1 MKARITPRFTSEKR
15 VYIHGEMITKTTLLA
30 AVLAFALPKSTF
42 CRTLHPVQG
51 EHLAI
56 AEIPAIS
63 SQTSLAPS
71 LLFSKPSSPE
81 VLLNNNANPEKYA
94 VVHGTVQTE
103 DEGDPVSSFYLD
115 VYKLLPDG
123 RRELARTGRQVGNT
137 FRVYL
142 ERAHTHYL
150 QIDLWGYGRTELE
163 VTALQLQ
170 QAEGPLQLVMML
182 KKTAPI
188 APPAPVPATAPDGEL
203 LPAIQT
209 IILVDEEI
217 PPPAEA
223 MTSDRLTEEP
233 MEKMAPDLKQRAFQ
247 LKETASLYYNLGDT
261 TRIMAR
267 ISAGAAVEVLERTTP
282 DWWLV
287 GYHDMVGWVAV
298 GALK

>member
-1 MKARITPRFTSEKR
+1 
-15 VYIHGEMITKTTLLA
+15 MITKTTLLV
-30 AVLAFALPKSTF
+30 AVLAFVLPKSAF
-42 CRTLHPVQG
+42 CHTLHSIQEV
-51 EHLAI
+51 HWAI

-71 LLFSKPSSPE
+71 LPFSILSSSE

-103 DEGDPVSSFYLD
+103 DEGDPVTSFYLD

-170 QAEGPLQLVMML
+170 QTEGPLQLVTML
-182 KKTAPI
+182 KKTVPI
-188 APPAPVPATAPDGEL
+188 SPPAPLPATAPDDEL
-203 LPAIQT
+203 LPAVQT
-209 IILVDEEI
+209 IILADEEI
-217 PPPAEA
+217 SLPAIEPI
-223 MTSDRLTEEP
+223 TDRLTEEP
-233 MEKMAPDLKQRAFQ
+233 MEKMVLDPNQRAFH
-247 LKETASLYYNLGDT
+247 LKETASLYYSLGDT

-267 ISAGAAVEVLERTTP
+267 INVGAAVEVLERTTP

-287 GYHDMVGWVAV
+287 GYRDMVGWVAV